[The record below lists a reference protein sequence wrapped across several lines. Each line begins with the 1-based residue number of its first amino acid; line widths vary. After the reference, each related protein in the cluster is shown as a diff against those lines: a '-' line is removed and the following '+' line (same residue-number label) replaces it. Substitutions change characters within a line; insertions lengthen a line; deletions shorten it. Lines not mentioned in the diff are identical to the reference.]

1 MKVTLEI
8 EHYEDYGHV
17 PGGDKDDNELDIKI
31 DWSQLYINGIEVIS
45 EEQINE
51 IGYFL
56 GHSKPRGEDYPTKLI
71 VSLGDDRKL
80 RYGESNDWSLQFGNY
95 ATYTFEEIFEMI
107 LTEQNTEPIDEEYA
121 INFKK
126 HLIGIYDKTIKNI
139 KKGDTK

>member
-1 MKVTLEI
+1 MKVTIDIPEYI
-8 EHYEDYGHV
+8 
-17 PGGDKDDNELDIKI
+17 GDKYKEKFDI
-31 DWSQLYINGIEVIS
+31 SINYADQVFINDIEVIS
-45 EEQINE
+45 EEEVNE

-56 GHSKPRGEDYPTKLI
+56 SDSKPRGEIYPDRLI

-80 RYGESNDWSLQFGNY
+80 KYGQINDWSLQFGNY
-95 ATYTFEEIFEMI
+95 ATYTFEEIFEII
-107 LTEQNTEPIDEEYA
+107 LTEQNTEPMDEEYA

>member
-1 MKVTLEI
+1 MKVTVDIPENI
-8 EHYEDYGHV
+8 
-17 PGGDKDDNELDIKI
+17 GDKYKEKFDI
-31 DWSQLYINGIEVIS
+31 SINYADQVFINDIEVIS
-45 EEQINE
+45 EEEVNE

-56 GHSKPRGEDYPTKLI
+56 SDSKPRGEIYPDRLI

-80 RYGESNDWSLQFGNY
+80 KYGQTNDWSLQFGNY

-126 HLIGIYDKTIKNI
+126 HLIGIYDKTVKNI

>member
-1 MKVTLEI
+1 MKVTVDI
-8 EHYEDYGHV
+8 PEDF
-17 PGGDKDDNELDIKI
+17 GDKYKEKFDI
-31 DWSQLYINGIEVIS
+31 SINYADQVFINDIEVIS
-45 EEQINE
+45 EEEVNE

-56 GHSKPRGEDYPTKLI
+56 SDSKPRGAIYPDRLI

-95 ATYTFEEIFEMI
+95 ATYTFEEIFEII
-107 LTEQNTEPIDEEYA
+107 LTEQYTEPMDEEYA

-126 HLIGIYDKTIKNI
+126 HLIGIYDKTVKNI

>member
-1 MKVTLEI
+1 MKVTVDI
-8 EHYEDYGHV
+8 PEDI
-17 PGGDKDDNELDIKI
+17 GDKYKEKFDI
-31 DWSQLYINGIEVIS
+31 SINYADQVFINDIEVIS
-45 EEQINE
+45 EEEVNE

-56 GHSKPRGEDYPTKLI
+56 TDSKPKGSDYPDRLI

-80 RYGESNDWSLQFGNY
+80 KYGQRNDWSLQFGNY

-107 LTEQNTEPIDEEYA
+107 LTEQNTEPMDEEYA

-126 HLIGIYDKTIKNI
+126 HLIGIYDKTVKNI